1 MKILSTS
8 LIEYPPLLTLLGKK
22 NNNNFCGWLYAFS
35 KSLLEIDST
44 LELGILSIA
53 PELKKWEKYQ
63 SDRFTFYRIP
73 SKGLHKV
80 TSKEVQ
86 MAKEIL
92 NDFQPDIIQL
102 NGTEYSLGLE
112 IIEANINKI
121 PIIATIQGLSYV
133 YERYNQ
139 GNIPLWQFYK
149 NISFRDIIKMDGQ
162 LHKNKIMRKRGI
174 IEQETI
180 RRINYI
186 TGRTTW
192 DKDHVKTINPQIQYF
207 TCNENLRTN
216 FYTSQKWEYK
226 NCTPYSIF
234 CSNGS
239 APLKGAHY
247 LIQAMQIVVK
257 VFPKAI
263 LKIIGPNVMKN
274 DIKSKIRMTSYHKYL
289 KKLIIDLHLE
299 NNIQF
304 LGFLSE
310 EKMIVEYLSANVYV
324 LPSCIENSPNSLCEA
339 QLLGVPCISS
349 ICGGT
354 TDFIENN
361 IDGFLYRCEE
371 YEQLAQRII
380 KVFNLKE
387 NISNISSKAIN
398 KATNR
403 HDRDKNAKELLNIF
417 SHIISNKN
425 TTPHE
430 KNLCL

>member
-8 LIEYPPLLTLLGKK
+8 LIEYPPLLTILGKK

-44 LELGILSIA
+44 LELGIVSIA
-53 PELKKWEKYQ
+53 PELKKWEKYK

-80 TSKEVQ
+80 SSKEIQ

-92 NDFQPDIIQL
+92 NDFQPNIIQL

-112 IIEANINKI
+112 IIEANTNHI
-121 PIIATIQGLSYV
+121 PIIATIQGLSFV

-139 GNIPLWQFYK
+139 GNISLWNFYK
-149 NISFRDIIKMDGQ
+149 NLTFRDIIKMDGQ
-162 LHKNKIMRKRGI
+162 LHRNKIMQQRGI
-174 IEQETI
+174 IEQKAI
-180 RRINYI
+180 KNINYI

-192 DKDHVKTINPQIQYF
+192 DKDHAKTINPKIQYF
-207 TCNENLRTN
+207 TCNENLRSN
-216 FYTSQKWEYK
+216 FYISEKW
-226 NCTPYSIF
+226 NFNHCTPFSIF

-239 APLKGAHY
+239 VPLKGVHY
-247 LIQAMQIVVK
+247 LIKAMQIVVSI
-257 VFPKAI
+257 FPQAR
-263 LKIIGPNVMKN
+263 LRIIGPNVLSK
-274 DIKSKIRMTSYHKYL
+274 DIRSKIKLTSYQKYL
-289 KKLIIDLHLE
+289 KKLILELNLE

-310 EKMIVEYLSANVYV
+310 QEMIKEYLNANVYV

-339 QLLGVPCISS
+339 QILGVPCIAS

-354 TDFIENN
+354 TDFINHN

-371 YEQLAQRII
+371 YEQLAQRIMEI
-380 KVFNLKE
+380 FHLKE
-387 NISNISSKAIN
+387 EITNISSKGIN
-398 KATNR
+398 KAIMR
-403 HDRDKNAKELLNIF
+403 HDRGINAQQLLNIF
-417 SHIISNKN
+417 SKILKD
-425 TTPHE
+425 
-430 KNLCL
+430 